1 MSEAPPPTPLA
12 PDVAKRLYLRF
23 LGVRLAGLAVMAL
36 GVWLIRTQSQAVG
49 LGVVLIGGAT
59 LFVRPRHLGLT
70 RK

>member
-1 MSEAPPPTPLA
+1 MSQAPLP

-36 GVWLIRTQSQAVG
+36 GVWLIRTEGQAVG
-49 LGVVLIGGAT
+49 LAVVLLGGAT
-59 LFVRPRHLGLT
+59 LLVRPNHLGLT